1 MKKLLLTITSL
12 LLVFGF
18 APAEECHIDKT
29 RKNLVKFISHATL
42 DNFEG
47 VTDRIDGYVIAEG
60 EGLKEGQNCD
70 KSELYFEVAL
80 EGLDTGIGLRNRHM
94 RENYLETSKFPYTHF
109 AGKLDK
115 VEKGPQGGF
124 LITASGK
131 FYIHGIEKPLTIT
144 ASVTPQSPLYH
155 ITTEFQVKLS
165 DFNIKIPSL
174 MFMKLSDTQIV
185 RLDFYVKTMENKK

>member
-1 MKKLLLTITSL
+1 MKNLLMIIMTFLS
-12 LLVFGF
+12 VFAV
-18 APAEECHIDKT
+18 APAEECHVDKT
-29 RKNLVKFISHATL
+29 QKNLVRFISHATL

-60 EGLKEGQNCD
+60 KGLKEGQNCD
-70 KSELYFEVAL
+70 KSEFYFEVAL

-94 RENYLETSKFPYTHF
+94 RENYLETSKYPYTHF
-109 AGKLDK
+109 AGKLDI
-115 VEKGPQGGF
+115 VEKDPASSF

-144 ASVTPQSPLYH
+144 ANVTPQGPLYH

-185 RLDFYVKTMENKK
+185 RLDFYVKTIENKK